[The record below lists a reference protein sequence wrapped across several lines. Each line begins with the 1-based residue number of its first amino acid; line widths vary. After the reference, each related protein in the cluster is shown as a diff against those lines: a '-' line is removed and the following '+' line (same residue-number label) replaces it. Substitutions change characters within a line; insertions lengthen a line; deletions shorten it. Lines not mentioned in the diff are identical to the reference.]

1 MAKNKGPVTGD
12 VTMEPTGVDLDAVL
26 PVAAPTVKKFRVHL
40 AAHTHVEFNGVEIE
54 ADNPE
59 EAKDKFCEMNGIGG
73 STCPWTI
80 TEVLDGN

>member
-1 MAKNKGPVTGD
+1 MAKSKSVGYV
-12 VTMEPTGVDLDAVL
+12 VGVDAGTK
-26 PVAAPTVKKFRVHL
+26 VATVKKFKVHL

-54 ADNPE
+54 ADNPD

-80 TEVLDGN
+80 TEVVNGN

>member
-1 MAKNKGPVTGD
+1 MAKTKEAPAAVAKPV
-12 VTMEPTGVDLDAVL
+12 
-26 PVAAPTVKKFRVHL
+26 VKKFKVHL

-54 ADNPE
+54 ADNPD

-80 TEVLDGN
+80 TEVVNGN